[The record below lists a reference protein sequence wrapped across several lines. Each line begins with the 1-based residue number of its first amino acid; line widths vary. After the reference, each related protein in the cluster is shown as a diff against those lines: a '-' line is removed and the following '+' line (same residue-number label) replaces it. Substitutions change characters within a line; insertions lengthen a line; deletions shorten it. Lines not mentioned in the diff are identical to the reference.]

1 MGRIRSIKPEFWE
14 DELIGSISREARL
27 LFIAIWC
34 AADDHGRFSANP
46 ARLKAAAFA
55 YDEDVTLARVAE
67 FLRELL
73 ETRRVG
79 VYRVENQT
87 FGVVRHWKK
96 HQRIDNAS
104 KPRHPPPP
112 DGIFEETLILEP
124 HSETRGEIPRV
135 SLVIPL
141 EQGAGSREQ
150 GAGTLFNTPVRYK
163 NPVAKKP
170 ATPPHPNHHPFI
182 YAFDAAFRR
191 VAGESPTWDKQ
202 RLGMVKVL
210 VRKHPLPKLLE
221 RLDVYFGPTCPH
233 WLQTGRDLGS
243 FVKNIDKLIPALGPK
258 SDGSPDYEAEGWTID
273 K

>member
-1 MGRIRSIKPEFWE
+1 MGRIRCIKPEFWE

-34 AADDHGRFSANP
+34 VADDHGRFSANP
-46 ARLKAAAFA
+46 ARLKAAAFP
-55 YDEDVTLARVAE
+55 YDDDVTLARVAE

-112 DGIFEETLILEP
+112 DGIFEETLILESS
-124 HSETRGEIPRV
+124 HDETSETLDKIPLI
-135 SLVIPL
+135 SLVSRL
-141 EQGAGSREQ
+141 EQGTGNREQ
-150 GAGTLFNTPVRYK
+150 GTGNRYK
-163 NPVAKKP
+163 KPVAKKP
-170 ATPPHPNHHPFI
+170 ATPPHPNHRPFVS
-182 YAFDAAFRR
+182 AFDAAFRR

-202 RLGMVKVL
+202 RLGMVTLL

-258 SDGSPDYEAEGWTID
+258 SDGSPDYEAEGWTIE